1 LTGLFCIAH
10 ARDGCGGSLRGGDC
24 YEIEAFY
31 RVRCGRNARVLWHS
45 GRRRVCTVGVTQAK
59 AVPYVVTLQE
69 VGSNVVATGSGE
81 FNLTGLTPAG
91 LFLAI
96 DSTLAPFD
104 AHIGTGL
111 GGVRYALAFKVAARA
126 DR

>member
-1 LTGLFCIAH
+1 
-10 ARDGCGGSLRGGDC
+10 
-24 YEIEAFY
+24 
-31 RVRCGRNARVLWHS
+31 VLWHS